1 MTYFGMYLLTIVDSL
16 TTITGIFSV
25 ILGISLV
32 AFIIFTIVQRYDSID
47 YSRKEARIRVKFLEK
62 VRNKL
67 AIIVCILSAISI
79 LVPSSKAIAFIFIAP
94 QIIENGDV
102 KDTFKNIPELTKLG
116 TEYLKEILKEKI
128 DDTQK

>member
-1 MTYFGMYLLTIVDSL
+1 MTYFVMYLLTIVDSL
-16 TTITGIFSV
+16 TTVTSIFSV
-25 ILGISLV
+25 LLGIALV
-32 AFIIFTIVQRYDSID
+32 VFIVFTIAERYDIIGD
-47 YSRKEARIRVKFLEK
+47 SRKEARIRVKFLEK

-67 AIIVCILSAISI
+67 AIAVCLLAGISV

>member
-1 MTYFGMYLLTIVDSL
+1 MTYFGMYLLTIVDNL
-16 TTITGIFSV
+16 TTITGMFSV
-25 ILGISLV
+25 FLSMALV
-32 AFIIFTIVQRYDSID
+32 ALIIITVVDRYESIG
-47 YSRKEARIRVKFLEK
+47 YACKSSRIKLKFLEK
-62 VRNKL
+62 VRNKI
-67 AIIVCILSAISI
+67 AIAACLLTGISI

>member
-25 ILGISLV
+25 ILGIALV
-32 AFIIFTIVQRYDSID
+32 AFIIITIVERYDSID
-47 YSRKEARIRVKFLEK
+47 DSRKEARIRVKFLEK

>member
-1 MTYFGMYLLTIVDSL
+1 MTYFAMYLLTIVDSL
-16 TTITGIFSV
+16 TTVTSVFSV
-25 ILGISLV
+25 LLGIILV
-32 AFIIFTIVQRYDSID
+32 VFIVFTISERYDNIG
-47 YSRKEARIRVKFLEK
+47 YFGKGARIRVKFLEK

-67 AIIVCILSAISI
+67 AIIVCILSAISV
-79 LVPSSKAIAFIFIAP
+79 LVPSSKALAFIFIAP

-102 KDTFKNIPELTKLG
+102 KDTFKNIPELAKLG

>member
-32 AFIIFTIVQRYDSID
+32 VFIIFTIVERYDSID
-47 YSRKEARIRVKFLEK
+47 DSRKEARIRVKFLEK

>member
-1 MTYFGMYLLTIVDSL
+1 MTYLGIYLLTIVDNL
-16 TTITGIFSV
+16 TTVTGVLSIFLGFVLAGLTVITIGE
-25 ILGISLV
+25 
-32 AFIIFTIVQRYDSID
+32 RYDSIEN
-47 YSRKEARIRVKFLEK
+47 SSKSGRIRVKFLEK

-67 AIIVCILSAISI
+67 AIAFCLTSAISVF
-79 LVPSSKAIAFIFIAP
+79 VPSSKATAFIFIAP

-128 DDTQK
+128 DDTKK

>member
-1 MTYFGMYLLTIVDSL
+1 MTYFVMYLLTIVANL

-25 ILGISLV
+25 ILGIALV
-32 AFIIFTIVQRYDSID
+32 AFIIFTIVERYDSID
-47 YSRKEARIRVKFLEK
+47 DSRKEARIRVKFLEK